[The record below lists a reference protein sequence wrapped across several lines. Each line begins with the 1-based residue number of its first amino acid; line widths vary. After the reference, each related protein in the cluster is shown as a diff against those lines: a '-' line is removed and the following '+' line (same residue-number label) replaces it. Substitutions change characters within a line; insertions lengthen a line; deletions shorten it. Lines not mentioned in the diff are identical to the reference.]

1 MANVNFKLQ
10 LITTDGKWPFI
21 GNAFVNRNGSISI
34 YLDAGVTVTGGQKL
48 YLRAVRLKDEAAAS
62 SETAE

>member
-1 MANVNFKLQ
+1 MANANFKLQ
-10 LITTDGKWPFI
+10 LITTDGKWPYI
-21 GNAFVNRNGSISI
+21 GNAYVNRNGSVSI

-48 YLRAVRLKDEAAAS
+48 YLRAVRPKDEAAAA